1 MSFLSSFKKLFRFG
15 ADDNHQKKGQW
26 NKNIK
31 KDIDP
36 MQFWDIIGELGDGA
50 FGVVK
55 KVSENRNA
63 LLVTLVG
70 SLSTCHISKSS
81 SECFHVGSVRCVCLK
96 RSCVLK
102 FVAFLDRYVSIH
114 HTVIYVMIKGWKKES
129 VVCREVK

>member
-1 MSFLSSFKKLFRFG
+1 MITIKRK
-15 ADDNHQKKGQW
+15 DNGTKTS
-26 NKNIK
+26 K

-81 SECFHVGSVRCVCLK
+81 SECFHIGSVRFVCLK
-96 RSCVLK
+96 RSCRLK
-102 FVAFLDRYVSIH
+102 FVAFLDGYVSIH
-114 HTVIYVMIKGWKKES
+114 HTVISVMIKSWKKES
-129 VVCREVK
+129 VVS